1 MIGGQVGPI
10 SVAATCYRLVRK
22 IADGDRAALAGLYR
36 LMVHEILAHVRPGLD
51 GVAAVRVTRAVFVE
65 VWLLAPVSQRWHA
78 DARAWLFAI
87 ADRRAGEQAR
97 AASPRMAPVAVYDQH
112 LSSELNDLL
121 RQPDGCRPAAA
132 GPQ

>member
-1 MIGGQVGPI
+1 
-10 SVAATCYRLVRK
+10 
-22 IADGDRAALAGLYR
+22 
-36 LMVHEILAHVRPGLD
+36 MVHQILAHIRPGLD
-51 GVAAVRVTRAVFVE
+51 DVAAVCVTRAVFVE

-78 DARAWLFAI
+78 DAQAWLFAI

-97 AASPRMAPVAVYDQH
+97 EASPRMATVAVYDQH

-121 RQPDGCRPAAA
+121 RPPDGRRPAVA